1 MYFTSLLYMYLG
13 VLQDYKT
20 YLDFVLALENRR
32 APQSLQY
39 FMRLLDINHKGHLN
53 AFDLNYFFRVS
64 TAYKIILYTNGSIN
78 HPLFFREE
86 NVAGL
91 FALNTGL
98 DLYTTVTV
106 VS

>member
-1 MYFTSLLYMYLG
+1 MCLG
-13 VLQDYKT
+13 ILQDYKT

-64 TAYKIILYTNGSIN
+64 TAYQIYSIWMEVYAILMCFQRN
-78 HPLFFREE
+78 
-86 NVAGL
+86 
-91 FALNTGL
+91 
-98 DLYTTVTV
+98 
-106 VS
+106 